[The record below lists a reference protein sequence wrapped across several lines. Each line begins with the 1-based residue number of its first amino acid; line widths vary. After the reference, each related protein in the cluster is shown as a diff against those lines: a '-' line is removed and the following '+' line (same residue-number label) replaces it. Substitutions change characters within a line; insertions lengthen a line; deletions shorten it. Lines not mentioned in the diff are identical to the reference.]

1 MSWREILHAESSDK
15 RDKSPQN
22 ELLSDQSPP
31 GDPFSHF
38 SHQDLEIEKKKP
50 SKPDTIA
57 FPDYF
62 NELEREYYFN
72 LVEFMGS
79 PKHRM
84 DRETAEQE
92 ALQIINEYRLRKK
105 ERLERK
111 LI

>member
-22 ELLSDQSPP
+22 ELLNDKIRS

-38 SHQDLEIEKKKP
+38 SHQDMEIENKKP

-57 FPDYF
+57 VPDYF

-72 LVEFMGS
+72 LVEFMES
-79 PKHRM
+79 PENRM
-84 DRETAEQE
+84 DRKTSQLE
-92 ALQIINEYRLRKK
+92 ARVIVDEYHIRKK
-105 ERLERK
+105 QRLERIEK
-111 LI
+111 